1 MRLLRFIPIKLTL
14 CLVLGILL
22 GNYFNLGITISLA
35 LSVFL
40 FILLAWIFIKSGK
53 KHSILF
59 GTLVGLTTLSMGILS
74 TALANPL
81 NYKNHYAHQISIQN
95 ESWRLQILE
104 VMKPTDFSTR
114 YIAQVQGLGNKKT
127 SGKVLLSFSK
137 DSSETLL
144 HVDDELMALGTAE
157 EVNPPLNPHQ
167 FNYKKYLEGLGIS
180 HQLRLDSSN
189 HIVLDSLSSTFYG
202 IAASFRNKIIAK
214 LHIANFGDEEL
225 GIIQALLLGQRHDI
239 SEETYNNYKNA
250 GAVHILA
257 VSGLHIGI
265 LLLLLQ
271 FLLRPLEYLPKGKT
285 LKLIVIVI
293 LLWGFAF
300 LAGLSASVIRA
311 VTMFS
316 FVAYA
321 LYLNRPGNTFN
332 ILALSMFFILLVVN
346 PLLLFQ
352 VGFQM
357 SYAAVFAIVWI
368 YPLLQK
374 LSYPKNWFVRKIW
387 QLLSVSVAA
396 QLGVLPI
403 SLFYFHQFPGL
414 FFISNLLIVPFLGLI
429 LGMGILVIILAL
441 FDFLPDVLV
450 KAYNFLIGLMN
461 ETIAWVAQQEA
472 FVFQN
477 IPFDRVQL
485 LLAYAIIFC
494 LILFL
499 TKATFKRTTALLT
512 ILIGFQLWAFYTA
525 YRTTNTKN
533 LIVAHQTR
541 KSVLMH
547 QNGNHLSLLTNDQ
560 NRVQRL
566 ATDYL
571 VAERI
576 ASISYDSLKNSY
588 LFNDKNLLIIDSLGV
603 FPYQQKQVDY
613 LLLTQSPK
621 INLERIIDSLR
632 PKNLI
637 ADGSNYRSYIERWKA
652 TCDKRKLPFHYTSE
666 KGAYYFSVEH

>member
-1 MRLLRFIPIKLTL
+1 
-14 CLVLGILL
+14 
-22 GNYFNLGITISLA
+22 LGITISLA

-202 IAASFRNKIIAK
+202 IAASFRNKIITK
-214 LHIANFGDEEL
+214 LHAADFGDEEL